1 MSEAEKSNRRSGP
14 PHQNGAPR
22 DSRSFGEHCREIY
35 DDTDALAAAVRDATD
50 ELGRYLTEQMEE
62 RPYATLG
69 MAAGAGHVLAGGF
82 RPRLRAVLLGAATRA
97 VMALAVSEV
106 AAWLSPDASASV
118 EKTDSIPRGRG
129 RSFDVV
135 TQLVA

>member
-1 MSEAEKSNRRSGP
+1 MNGMSEAEKANRRSGQ
-14 PHQNGAPR
+14 PHRNGAPR

-35 DDTDALAAAVRDATD
+35 DDTDAFVAAVRDATD
-50 ELGRYLTEQMEE
+50 ELGRYLTEQVEE

-69 MAAGAGHVLAGGF
+69 MAAGAGYVLGGGL
-82 RPRLRAVLLGAATRA
+82 RPRFTAVLLGAATRA

-118 EKTDSIPRGRG
+118 EKAPSREGGED
-129 RSFDVV
+129 RSMC
-135 TQLVA
+135 